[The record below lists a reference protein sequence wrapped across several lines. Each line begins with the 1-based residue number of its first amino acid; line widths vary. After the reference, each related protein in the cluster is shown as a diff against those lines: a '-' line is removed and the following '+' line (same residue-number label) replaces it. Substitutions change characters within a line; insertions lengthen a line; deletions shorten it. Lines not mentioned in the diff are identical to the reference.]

1 MSGAVKTVHS
11 HKRTFEHPTT
21 STGAIPLACYD
32 SSWGCLVSEEGVERR
47 LTTILAA
54 DVLGCSRLMAADEAG
69 TVVALRSHRV
79 HDVREAHVGRGG
91 EER

>member
-1 MSGAVKTVHS
+1 
-11 HKRTFEHPTT
+11 
-21 STGAIPLACYD
+21 
-32 SSWGCLVSEEGVERR
+32 
-47 LTTILAA
+47 
-54 DVLGCSRLMAADEAG
+54 MAADEDG

>member
-1 MSGAVKTVHS
+1 MSEAG
-11 HKRTFEHPTT
+11 E
-21 STGAIPLACYD
+21 
-32 SSWGCLVSEEGVERR
+32 ERR

-69 TVVALRSHRV
+69 TVLALRSHRV